1 MEERQAT
8 FPLRHETISL
18 RLYNQGALRRRGQ
31 FANAMTTN
39 IQEAAASEPAIVPT
53 RTDSIEQIQRRTVRV
68 LALAQVF
75 GGIGAAAGAAVGA
88 LLAADLATESLSG
101 LSSTASVIG
110 TAFIAIP
117 VSRVMNERGRR
128 PGLQLAYLIG
138 ICGALLVVSGAVV
151 DFFPL
156 ALLGL
161 FLTGGGYAAGLQSR
175 YAAADL
181 ATAERRGRDLSSVV
195 WATTIGSVLGPNLA
209 DPMGDFAERISI
221 PSLAGPY
228 LLTVMVFII
237 AAMLISILLRPDPLL
252 TAQALQMKESGAAS
266 PTQRRNIP
274 IREAFVYIRNIPAAS
289 LGLLSMAIGQSV
301 MVAVMSMTPVH
312 LKHGDADLRIIGF
325 VISGHI
331 TGMYIAS
338 PLVGWAVDRFGRRP
352 IIILGGAILLISF
365 MIAGTASGHE
375 SLQLG
380 VGLFMLGLGWS
391 CTLIGGS
398 TLLTESIPIDDRA
411 SIQGAADLMMGMSGA
426 TAGLTAGLIVGL
438 GSYSLLNLVA
448 VLLVVPLIVLAVR
461 FGYRPAPAPA

>member
-1 MEERQAT
+1 MK
-8 FPLRHETISL
+8 
-18 RLYNQGALRRRGQ
+18 
-31 FANAMTTN
+31 
-39 IQEAAASEPAIVPT
+39 
-53 RTDSIEQIQRRTVRV
+53 V

-117 VSRVMNERGRR
+117 VSRVMNEQGRR
-128 PGLQLAYLIG
+128 SGLQLAYAIG
-138 ICGALLVVSGAVV
+138 IGGALLIVLGAVV
-151 DFFPL
+151 HFFPI

-181 ATAERRGRDLSSVV
+181 ASPDRRGRDLSSVV
-195 WATTIGSVLGPNLA
+195 WATTIGSMLGPNLA
-209 DPMGDFAERISI
+209 DPMGNLAERIGI

-228 LLTVMVFII
+228 LLTVCVFII
-237 AAMLISILLRPDPLL
+237 AGLIISLMLRPDPLL
-252 TAQALQMKESGAAS
+252 VARAVEAEVSGVTAPKE
-266 PTQRRNIP
+266 RRNVP
-274 IREAFVYIRNIPAAS
+274 LREAFAYIRSIPAAS
-289 LGLLSMAIGQSV
+289 LGLTSMAIGQSV

-352 IIILGGAILLISF
+352 IIILGGVILLIAF

-380 VGLFMLGLGWS
+380 VGLFLLGLGWS

-398 TLLTESIPIDDRA
+398 TLLTESLPVGDRA
-411 SIQGAADLMMGMSGA
+411 SMQGAADLLMGISGA

-438 GSYSLLNLVA
+438 GSYAMLNVVA
-448 VLLVVPLIVLAVR
+448 VILVVPLILLAVR
-461 FGYRPAPAPA
+461 FGYRTAPATA

>member
-1 MEERQAT
+1 MSGASDAALARQ
-8 FPLRHETISL
+8 
-18 RLYNQGALRRRGQ
+18 
-31 FANAMTTN
+31 
-39 IQEAAASEPAIVPT
+39 
-53 RTDSIEQIQRRTVRV
+53 SIDAVQRRVVKV
-68 LALAQVF
+68 LAAAQVF

-110 TAFIAIP
+110 TAFIAVP
-117 VSRVMNERGRR
+117 VSRVMNDHGRR
-128 PGLQLAYLIG
+128 PGLLLAYAIG
-138 ICGALLVVSGAVV
+138 VGGALLVVLGAILG
-151 DFFPL
+151 FFPVAL
-156 ALLGL
+156 AGL

-181 ATAERRGRDLSSVV
+181 ASPDRRGRDLASVV

-209 DPMGDFAERISI
+209 DPMGNLAERIGV

-228 LLTVMVFII
+228 LLTVCVFII
-237 AAMLISILLRPDPLL
+237 AGALISIFLRPDPLL
-252 TAQALQMKESGAAS
+252 LAHSIRAESTGIAEPAR
-266 PTQRRNIP
+266 RRNVP
-274 IREAFVYIRNIPAAS
+274 LLEAFVYIRSIPAAS
-289 LGLLSMAIGQSV
+289 LGLMSMAIGQSV

-352 IIILGGAILLISF
+352 IIILGGVILLAAF
-365 MIAGTASGHE
+365 MIAGTASGHQ

-380 VGLFMLGLGWS
+380 VGLFLLGLGWS

-398 TLLTESIPIDDRA
+398 TLLTESLPADERA
-411 SIQGAADLMMGMSGA
+411 SMQGAADLLMGISGA
-426 TAGLTAGLIVGL
+426 AAGLTAGLIVGL
-438 GSYSLLNLVA
+438 GSYAMLNV
-448 VLLVVPLIVLAVR
+448 VTILLVVPLIILAVR
-461 FGYRPAPAPA
+461 HGYRVAPEPV

>member
-1 MEERQAT
+1 
-8 FPLRHETISL
+8 
-18 RLYNQGALRRRGQ
+18 
-31 FANAMTTN
+31 
-39 IQEAAASEPAIVPT
+39 
-53 RTDSIEQIQRRTVRV
+53 VRV
-68 LALAQVF
+68 LAATQIF

-117 VSRVMNERGRR
+117 VSRVMNAQGRR
-128 PGLQLAYLIG
+128 PGLLLAYGIG
-138 ICGALLVVSGAVV
+138 VIGALLVVAGAVL

-161 FLTGGGYAAGLQSR
+161 FATGGGYTAGLQSR

-181 ATAERRGRDLSSVV
+181 AEPDRRGRDLSTVV

-209 DPMGDFAERISI
+209 DPMGNLAERVGI
-221 PSLAGPY
+221 PDLAGPY
-228 LLTVMVFII
+228 LLTVVVFAV
-237 AAMLISILLRPDPLL
+237 AALLVSTLLHPDPLL
-252 TAQALQMKESGAAS
+252 TARALHNEATGQAAGTRPKDRS
-266 PTQRRNIP
+266 
-274 IREAFVYIRNIPAAS
+274 IREGMALITSIPPAT
-289 LGLLSMAIGQSV
+289 LGLLSMIIGQAV

-338 PLVGWAVDRFGRRP
+338 PLVGMLSDRIGRRP
-352 IIILGGAILLISF
+352 VIIAGGVILLVAF

-380 VGLFMLGLGWS
+380 VGLFLLGLGWS
-391 CTLIGGS
+391 CTLISGS
-398 TLLTESIPIDDRA
+398 TLLTESIPADERPT
-411 SIQGAADLMMGMSGA
+411 IQGTADLVMGISGA
-426 TAGLTAGLIVGL
+426 SAGLMAGLVVGL
-438 GSYSLLNLVA
+438 GSYALLNVLA
-448 VLLVVPLIVLAVR
+448 VLLVVPLIALAVR
-461 FGYRPAPAPA
+461 AGYQQMAPATQQ

>member
-1 MEERQAT
+1 M
-8 FPLRHETISL
+8 L
-18 RLYNQGALRRRGQ
+18 
-31 FANAMTTN
+31 
-39 IQEAAASEPAIVPT
+39 AAA
-53 RTDSIEQIQRRTVRV
+53 QI
-68 LALAQVF
+68 F

-110 TAFIAIP
+110 TAVIAMP
-117 VSRVMNERGRR
+117 VSRLMNERGRR
-128 PGLQLAYLIG
+128 PGLQLAYAIG
-138 ICGALLVVSGAVV
+138 VCGALLVVLGAIL
-151 DFFPL
+151 DFFPI
-156 ALLGL
+156 ALVGL
-161 FLTGGGYAAGLQSR
+161 FLTGGGYTAGLQSR

-181 ATAERRGRDLSSVV
+181 ASPDRRGRDLSSVV

-209 DPMGDFAERISI
+209 DPMGNLAERIGI

-228 LLTVMVFII
+228 LLTVLVFII
-237 AAMLISILLRPDPLL
+237 AGLLISMQLRPDPLL
-252 TAQALQMKESGAAS
+252 LARSIQEEASGVAA
-266 PTQRRNIP
+266 PAKRHHVP
-274 IREAFVYIRNIPAAS
+274 LREAFAYIRRIPAAS
-289 LGLLSMAIGQSV
+289 LGLSSMAIGQSV

-352 IIILGGAILLISF
+352 IIILGGVILLIAF
-365 MIAGTASGHE
+365 TVAGTASGHE

-380 VGLFMLGLGWS
+380 IGLFLLGLGWS

-398 TLLTESIPIDDRA
+398 TLLTESIPVDDRA
-411 SIQGAADLMMGMSGA
+411 SMQGAADLLMGISGA

-438 GSYSLLNLVA
+438 GSYAMLNVVA
-448 VLLVVPLIVLAVR
+448 VLLVAPLIALAVR
-461 FGYRPAPAPA
+461 FGYRTDPVAATNS

>member
-1 MEERQAT
+1 MR
-8 FPLRHETISL
+8 I
-18 RLYNQGALRRRGQ
+18 
-31 FANAMTTN
+31 
-39 IQEAAASEPAIVPT
+39 
-53 RTDSIEQIQRRTVRV
+53 
-68 LALAQVF
+68 LAFAQVF

-110 TAFIAIP
+110 TAFIAVP

-128 PGLQLAYLIG
+128 PGLQLAYAIG
-138 ICGALLVVSGAVV
+138 IGGALLVVLGAIL
-151 DFFPL
+151 DFFPV

-181 ATAERRGRDLSSVV
+181 ASAERRGRDLSSVV

-209 DPMGDFAERISI
+209 DPMGNLAERIGV

-228 LLTVMVFII
+228 LLTVCVFII
-237 AAMLISILLRPDPLL
+237 AGLLISMLLRPDPLL
-252 TAQALQMKESGAAS
+252 VARGVQAEVTGIAEPAK
-266 PTQRRNIP
+266 RRNVP
-274 IREAFVYIRNIPAAS
+274 LREAFAYIRGIPAAS
-289 LGLLSMAIGQSV
+289 LGLTSMAIGQSV

-312 LKHGDADLRIIGF
+312 LKHGGADLRIIGF

-352 IIILGGAILLISF
+352 IIILGGVILLISF

-380 VGLFMLGLGWS
+380 IGLFLLGLGWS

-398 TLLTESIPIDDRA
+398 TLLTESIPVDDRA
-411 SIQGAADLMMGMSGA
+411 SMQGAADLLMGISGA
-426 TAGLTAGLIVGL
+426 SAGLTAGLIVGL
-438 GSYSLLNLVA
+438 GSYAMLNVIA

-461 FGYRPAPAPA
+461 FRYQQAFATA